1 MATRSP
7 VSFIGGLFDSNE
19 GELRKLR
26 KIAARIN
33 ELEPEIQRKT
43 DEELAQSTLRFRDRL
58 AKGESLD
65 DILTEVFASVR
76 EAAKRTLKQRHFD
89 VQLMGGLALHKGHI
103 AEMRTGEG
111 KTLVASLALY
121 ANALEGKGAHL
132 VTTNDYLA
140 KTGAGW
146 MAPIYQA
153 LGATVAY
160 IAHEKSAIY
169 DPAVEL
175 DAVDPRH
182 RHWRDVSRRQAYEAD
197 ITYGQ
202 NSEFGFDYLRDN
214 MAMDLNDQ
222 VQQRG
227 LHYAIV
233 DEADSILIDEARTPL
248 IISSPAEDA
257 TETYYTFA
265 RVAAQLQPDTDY
277 VIEEKQHAVTLTEEG
292 ISRAEKLLRVK
303 NMYEGDVTAVHYLDN
318 AVRARALYR
327 KDKEYVVKDGEVIIV
342 DEFTGRLMPGR
353 RWSDGLHQA
362 VEAKEGLK
370 IQRETRTFATI
381 TIQNYFR
388 MYTKLA
394 GMTGTAATEAEELFK
409 VYKLEVT
416 QIPTN
421 KPMVRKDNPDLV
433 YKTEQGKWDAVV
445 AEVKERNEAGQPV
458 LIGTTS
464 VEKSERLSDQLRRH
478 GIKHEVLNA
487 KNHEREALII
497 ADAGQ
502 RSAVTLS
509 TNMAGRGVDILLGE
523 GITDLGGLHIIGT
536 ERHEARRIDNQLRG
550 RSGRQGDPGSSRFF
564 SSLEDDLIRIFA
576 SERVAGLMARLG
588 FDDSTPI
595 ESGMVTG
602 AITQAQVKVEGRNF
616 DIRKRALEFD
626 DVLNNQRTVI
636 YGQRRLILEKGD
648 VRETVLEF
656 LRQEADGLVDTAAAT
671 PDPEDWDREKLA
683 AGLGAML
690 NRPDLVATSFGE
702 LRNQNELRD
711 RVAEI
716 VEETYEAREKEL
728 GEELTRAVERWV
740 LLRTIDTHW
749 IEHLTAMEELR
760 EGIYLL
766 IYGQRR
772 LILEKGDVRETVL
785 EFLRQEADGLV
796 DTAAATPDPEDWDRE
811 KLAAGLGAMLN
822 RPDLVATSFGELR
835 NQNELR
841 DRVAEIVEETYEA
854 REKELGEELTRAVER
869 WVLLR
874 TIDTHW
880 IEHLTAMEE
889 LREGIYLR
897 GYGQQDPLVAYKRE
911 AHGFFEEMEAR
922 IASGVAQTILRVTVR
937 TAEQAEQ
944 EEKTQTTK
952 TGRTRDASAFRL

>member
-1 MATRSP
+1 MSW
-7 VSFIGGLFDSNE
+7 FFDSNE

-26 KIAARIN
+26 KIVARVN
-33 ELEPEIQRKT
+33 QLEPEMEKCSDI
-43 DEELAQSTLRFRDRL
+43 ELAQMTTRFRERL
-58 AKGESLD
+58 AKGETLD
-65 DILTEVFASVR
+65 QLLPEIFAAVR
-76 EAAKRTLKQRHFD
+76 EVAKRTLKQRHFD
-89 VQLMGGLALHKGHI
+89 VQLMGGLALHKGHV
-103 AEMRTGEG
+103 AEMKTGEG

-121 ANALEGKGAHL
+121 ANALAGKGAHL

-146 MAPIYQA
+146 MAPIYHA
-153 LGATVAY
+153 LGMSVAY

-175 DAVDPRH
+175 EAVDPRH
-182 RHWRDVSRRQAYEAD
+182 RHWRDVTRREAYQAD

-214 MAMDLNDQ
+214 MVMDLADQ
-222 VQQRG
+222 VQRG
-227 LHYAIV
+227 LYYGIV

-257 TETYYTFA
+257 SETYYTFA
-265 RVAAQLQPDTDY
+265 RVAGQLQPDQDY
-277 VIEEKQHAVTLTEEG
+277 VVEEKFHAVNLTEEG
-292 ISRAEKLLRVK
+292 IARSEKLLRVK
-303 NMYEGDVTAVHYLDN
+303 NLYEGDVTAVHYLDN
-318 AVRARALYR
+318 AVKARALYH
-327 KDKEYVVKDGEVIIV
+327 KDKEYVVKDGEVVIV
-342 DEFTGRLMPGR
+342 DEFTGRMMPGR

-388 MYTKLA
+388 MYSKLA

-421 KPMVRKDNPDLV
+421 RPMVRLDNPDLV

-445 AEVKERNEAGQPV
+445 QEVKERSEKGQPV

-464 VEKSERLSDQLRRH
+464 VEKSERLSDELRRH
-478 GIKHEVLNA
+478 GLKHEVLNA

-502 RSAVTLS
+502 RGAITLS
-509 TNMAGRGVDILLGE
+509 TNMAGRGVDILLGQ
-523 GITDLGGLHIIGT
+523 GVVGLGGLHVIGT

-550 RSGRQGDPGSSRFF
+550 RSGRQGDPGSSRFY
-564 SSLEDDLIRIFA
+564 SSLEDELIRIFA

-588 FDDSTPI
+588 FDDSAPI

-602 AITQAQVKVEGRNF
+602 AITQAQIKVEGRNF

-626 DVLNNQRTVI
+626 DVLNNQRNQI
-636 YGQRRLILEKGD
+636 YNDRRKILEKGN
-648 VRETVLEF
+648 VRETVLDF
-656 LRQEADGLVDTAAAT
+656 LHDEADNMVDAEAPS
-671 PDPEDWDREKLA
+671 PDPEEWDLQKLVA
-683 AGLGAML
+683 ALGPML
-690 NRPDLVATSFGE
+690 NRPDLDAATFSEVRNQDE
-702 LRNQNELRD
+702 LRE
-711 RVAEI
+711 RVAL
-716 VEETYEAREKEL
+716 VVDETYEAREKEL
-728 GEELTRAVERWV
+728 GEELARVVERWV

-749 IEHLTAMEELR
+749 VEHLTE
-760 EGIYLL
+760 
-766 IYGQRR
+766 
-772 LILEKGDVRETVL
+772 
-785 EFLRQEADGLV
+785 
-796 DTAAATPDPEDWDRE
+796 
-811 KLAAGLGAMLN
+811 
-822 RPDLVATSFGELR
+822 
-835 NQNELR
+835 
-841 DRVAEIVEETYEA
+841 
-854 REKELGEELTRAVER
+854 
-869 WVLLR
+869 
-874 TIDTHW
+874 
-880 IEHLTAMEE
+880 MEE

-911 AHGFFEEMEAR
+911 AHSFYEEMSAR
-922 IASGVAQTILRVTVR
+922 IATGVAQTILRVTVR

-944 EEKTQTTK
+944 AEQAPRGQPQNRTQTGPGGGT
-952 TGRTRDASAFRL
+952 TARGSGNGRPASGPGPNPKLGRNDPCWCGSGKKFKKCHGR

>member
-1 MATRSP
+1 MSW
-7 VSFIGGLFDSNE
+7 FFDSNE

-26 KIAARIN
+26 KIVARVN
-33 ELEPEIQRKT
+33 QLEPEMEKCSDI
-43 DEELAQSTLRFRDRL
+43 ELAQMTTRFRERL
-58 AKGESLD
+58 AKGETLD
-65 DILTEVFASVR
+65 QLLPEIFAAVR
-76 EAAKRTLKQRHFD
+76 EVAKRTLKQRHFD
-89 VQLMGGLALHKGHI
+89 VQLMGGLALHKGHV
-103 AEMRTGEG
+103 AEMKTGEG

-121 ANALEGKGAHL
+121 ANALAGKGAHL

-146 MAPIYQA
+146 MAPIYHA
-153 LGATVAY
+153 LGMSVAY

-175 DAVDPRH
+175 EAVDPRH
-182 RHWRDVSRRQAYEAD
+182 RHWRDVTRREAYQAD

-214 MAMDLNDQ
+214 MVMDLADQ
-222 VQQRG
+222 VQRG
-227 LHYAIV
+227 LYYGIV

-257 TETYYTFA
+257 SETYYTFA
-265 RVAAQLQPDTDY
+265 RVAGQLQPDQDY
-277 VIEEKQHAVTLTEEG
+277 VVEEKFHAVNLTEEG
-292 ISRAEKLLRVK
+292 IARSEKLLRVK
-303 NMYEGDVTAVHYLDN
+303 NLYEGDVTAVHYLDN
-318 AVRARALYR
+318 AVKARALYH
-327 KDKEYVVKDGEVIIV
+327 KDKEYVVKDGEVVIV
-342 DEFTGRLMPGR
+342 DEFTGRMMPGR

-388 MYTKLA
+388 MYSKLG

-421 KPMVRKDNPDLV
+421 RPMVRLDNPDLV

-445 AEVKERNEAGQPV
+445 QEVKERSEKGQPV

-464 VEKSERLSDQLRRH
+464 VEKSERLSDELRRH
-478 GIKHEVLNA
+478 GLKHEVLNA

-502 RSAVTLS
+502 RGAITLS

-523 GITDLGGLHIIGT
+523 GVVGLGGLHVIGT

-550 RSGRQGDPGSSRFF
+550 RSGRQGDPGSSRFY
-564 SSLEDDLIRIFA
+564 SSLEDELIRIFA

-588 FDDSTPI
+588 FDDSAPI

-602 AITQAQVKVEGRNF
+602 AITQAQIKVEGRNF

-626 DVLNNQRTVI
+626 DVLNNQRNQI
-636 YGQRRLILEKGD
+636 YNDRRKILEKGN
-648 VRETVLEF
+648 VRETVLDF
-656 LRQEADGLVDTAAAT
+656 LHDEADNMVDAEAPS
-671 PDPEDWDREKLA
+671 PDPEEWDLQKLVA
-683 AGLGAML
+683 ALGPML
-690 NRPDLVATSFGE
+690 NRPDLDAATFSEVRNQDE
-702 LRNQNELRD
+702 LRE
-711 RVAEI
+711 RVAL
-716 VEETYEAREKEL
+716 VVDETYEAREKEL
-728 GEELTRAVERWV
+728 GEELARVVERWV

-749 IEHLTAMEELR
+749 VEHLTE
-760 EGIYLL
+760 
-766 IYGQRR
+766 
-772 LILEKGDVRETVL
+772 
-785 EFLRQEADGLV
+785 
-796 DTAAATPDPEDWDRE
+796 
-811 KLAAGLGAMLN
+811 
-822 RPDLVATSFGELR
+822 
-835 NQNELR
+835 
-841 DRVAEIVEETYEA
+841 
-854 REKELGEELTRAVER
+854 
-869 WVLLR
+869 
-874 TIDTHW
+874 
-880 IEHLTAMEE
+880 MEE

-911 AHGFFEEMEAR
+911 AHSFYEEMSAR
-922 IASGVAQTILRVTVR
+922 IATGVAQTILRVTVR

-944 EEKTQTTK
+944 AEQAPRGQPQNRTQTGPGGGTTARGSGNGRPASGPNTK
-952 TGRTRDASAFRL
+952 LGRNDPCWCGSGKKFKKCHGR

>member
-1 MATRSP
+1 
-7 VSFIGGLFDSNE
+7 
-19 GELRKLR
+19 
-26 KIAARIN
+26 
-33 ELEPEIQRKT
+33 
-43 DEELAQSTLRFRDRL
+43 
-58 AKGESLD
+58 
-65 DILTEVFASVR
+65 
-76 EAAKRTLKQRHFD
+76 
-89 VQLMGGLALHKGHI
+89 
-103 AEMRTGEG
+103 
-111 KTLVASLALY
+111 
-121 ANALEGKGAHL
+121 
-132 VTTNDYLA
+132 
-140 KTGAGW
+140 
-146 MAPIYQA
+146 
-153 LGATVAY
+153 
-160 IAHEKSAIY
+160 
-169 DPAVEL
+169 
-175 DAVDPRH
+175 
-182 RHWRDVSRRQAYEAD
+182 
-197 ITYGQ
+197 
-202 NSEFGFDYLRDN
+202 
-214 MAMDLNDQ
+214 
-222 VQQRG
+222 
-227 LHYAIV
+227 
-233 DEADSILIDEARTPL
+233 
-248 IISSPAEDA
+248 
-257 TETYYTFA
+257 
-265 RVAAQLQPDTDY
+265 
-277 VIEEKQHAVTLTEEG
+277 
-292 ISRAEKLLRVK
+292 
-303 NMYEGDVTAVHYLDN
+303 
-318 AVRARALYR
+318 
-327 KDKEYVVKDGEVIIV
+327 
-342 DEFTGRLMPGR
+342 MPGR

-362 VEAKEGLK
+362 VEAKENLK

-394 GMTGTAATEAEELFK
+394 GMTGTAVTEAEELYK

-421 KPMVRKDNPDLV
+421 KPMIRKDNADLV

-445 AEVKERNEAGQPV
+445 AEVKERNAAGQPV

-464 VEKSERLSDQLRRH
+464 VEKSERLSEQLRRH

-497 ADAGQ
+497 AEAGQ
-502 RSAVTLS
+502 RGAVTLS
-509 TNMAGRGVDILLGE
+509 TNMAGRGVDILLGQ
-523 GITDLGGLHIIGT
+523 GITDLGGLHVVGT

-602 AITQAQVKVEGRNF
+602 AITQAQIKVEGRNF

-626 DVLNNQRTVI
+626 DVLNNQRNVI

-648 VRETVLEF
+648 VRETILEF
-656 LRQEADGLVDTAAAT
+656 LRLEADGLVDTAAAT
-671 PDPEDWDREKLA
+671 QDPEDWDLGKLA
-683 AGLGAML
+683 AALGPML
-690 NRPDLVATSFGE
+690 NRPDIDATSFGE

-728 GEELTRAVERWV
+728 GEELA
-740 LLRTIDTHW
+740 
-749 IEHLTAMEELR
+749 
-760 EGIYLL
+760 
-766 IYGQRR
+766 
-772 LILEKGDVRETVL
+772 
-785 EFLRQEADGLV
+785 
-796 DTAAATPDPEDWDRE
+796 
-811 KLAAGLGAMLN
+811 
-822 RPDLVATSFGELR
+822 
-835 NQNELR
+835 
-841 DRVAEIVEETYEA
+841 
-854 REKELGEELTRAVER
+854 RAVER

-944 EEKTQTTK
+944 EEKTQTTQ
-952 TGRTRDASAFRL
+952 TTAGGATTRTSGNGRPSSQTAPSKLPGRNEPCWCGSGKKFKKCHGK

>member
-1 MATRSP
+1 MSVLTR
-7 VSFIGGLFDSNE
+7 FLDSNE

-26 KIAARIN
+26 KIVARVN
-33 ELEPEIQRKT
+33 QLEPEMEKCS
-43 DEELAQSTLRFRDRL
+43 EAELAGMTNRLREKLKNGETL
-58 AKGESLD
+58 E
-65 DILTEVFASVR
+65 DILPEVFASVR

-89 VQLMGGLALHKGHI
+89 VQLMGGLALHRGHI
-103 AEMRTGEG
+103 AEMKTGEG

-121 ANALEGKGAHL
+121 ANALAGKGAHL

-146 MAPIYQA
+146 MAPIYHA
-153 LGATVAY
+153 LGMSVAY

-175 DAVDPRH
+175 EAVDPRH
-182 RHWRDVSRRQAYEAD
+182 RHWRDVTRREAYQAD

-214 MAMDLNDQ
+214 MVMDLNDQ
-222 VQQRG
+222 VQRG
-227 LHYAIV
+227 LYYGIV

-257 TETYYTFA
+257 SETYYTFA
-265 RVAAQLQPDTDY
+265 RVAGQLQPDQDY
-277 VIEEKQHAVTLTEEG
+277 VVEEKHHAVALTEDG
-292 ISRAEKLLRVK
+292 IARAEKLLRVK
-303 NMYEGDVTAVHYLDN
+303 NLYEGDVTAVHYLDN
-318 AVRARALYR
+318 AVKARALYH

-388 MYTKLA
+388 MYSKLA

-421 KPMVRKDNPDLV
+421 RPMVRLDNADLV

-445 AEVKERNEAGQPV
+445 QEVKERSEKGQPV

-478 GIKHEVLNA
+478 GLKHEVLNA

-502 RSAVTLS
+502 KGAITLS

-523 GITDLGGLHIIGT
+523 GVVGLGGLHVIGT

-550 RSGRQGDPGSSRFF
+550 RSGRQGDPGSSRFY
-564 SSLEDDLIRIFA
+564 SSLEDELIRIFA

-588 FDDSTPI
+588 FDDSAPI

-602 AITQAQVKVEGRNF
+602 AITQAQIKVEGRNF

-626 DVLNNQRTVI
+626 DVLNNQRNQI
-636 YGQRRLILEKGD
+636 YNDRRKILEKGN
-648 VRETVLEF
+648 VRETILDF
-656 LRQEADGLVDTAAAT
+656 LHQEADSMVDAEAPS
-671 PDPEDWDREKLA
+671 PDPEEWDLEKLVA
-683 AGLGAML
+683 ALAPML
-690 NRPDLVATSFGE
+690 NRSDLTAASFSEVRNQDE
-702 LRNQNELRD
+702 LRE

-716 VEETYEAREKEL
+716 IDETYEAREKEL
-728 GEELTRAVERWV
+728 GEELARVVERWV

-749 IEHLTAMEELR
+749 VEHLTAMEELR
-760 EGIYLL
+760 EGI
-766 IYGQRR
+766 
-772 LILEKGDVRETVL
+772 
-785 EFLRQEADGLV
+785 
-796 DTAAATPDPEDWDRE
+796 
-811 KLAAGLGAMLN
+811 
-822 RPDLVATSFGELR
+822 
-835 NQNELR
+835 
-841 DRVAEIVEETYEA
+841 
-854 REKELGEELTRAVER
+854 
-869 WVLLR
+869 
-874 TIDTHW
+874 
-880 IEHLTAMEE
+880 
-889 LREGIYLR
+889 
-897 GYGQQDPLVAYKRE
+897 
-911 AHGFFEEMEAR
+911 
-922 IASGVAQTILRVTVR
+922 
-937 TAEQAEQ
+937 
-944 EEKTQTTK
+944 
-952 TGRTRDASAFRL
+952 

>member
-1 MATRSP
+1 
-7 VSFIGGLFDSNE
+7 VSLIGGLFDSNE

-26 KIAARIN
+26 KIVARVN
-33 ELEPEIQRKT
+33 QLEPEIAKRS
-43 DEELAQSTLRFRDRL
+43 DAELAQSTIRFRERL
-58 AKGESLD
+58 TNGEALD
-65 DILTEVFASVR
+65 DLVPEVFASVR

-103 AEMRTGEG
+103 AEMKTGEG

-121 ANALEGKGAHL
+121 ANALENKGAHL

-153 LGATVAY
+153 LGMSVAF
-160 IAHEKSAIY
+160 IAHEKSAVY
-169 DPAVEL
+169 DTAMEL
-175 DAVDPRH
+175 EAVDPRH
-182 RHWRDVSRRQAYEAD
+182 RHWRDVTRKEAYAAD

-265 RVAAQLQPDTDY
+265 RVAAQLKPETDY
-277 VIEEKQHAVTLTEEG
+277 VIEEKHHAANLTEDG
-292 ISRAEKLLRVK
+292 IARAEKLLRIK
-303 NMYEGDVTAVHYLDN
+303 NLYEGDATAIHYLDN
-318 AVRARALYR
+318 AVRARALYH

-394 GMTGTAATEAEELFK
+394 GMTGTAATEAEELYK

-421 KPMVRKDNPDLV
+421 KPMVRKDNSDLV

-445 AEVKERNEAGQPV
+445 AEVKERNTAGQPV

-464 VEKSERLSDQLRRH
+464 VEKSERLSDELRRH

-502 RSAVTLS
+502 RGSVTLS
-509 TNMAGRGVDILLGE
+509 TNMAGRGVDILLGS
-523 GITDLGGLHIIGT
+523 GITELGGLHVIGT

-602 AITQAQVKVEGRNF
+602 AITQAQIKVEGRNF

-626 DVLNNQRTVI
+626 DVLNNQRNVI

-648 VRETVLEF
+648 VRETILEF
-656 LRQEADGLVDTAAAT
+656 LRQEADGLVDTAAAM
-671 PDPEDWDREKLA
+671 PDPEEWDLDKLA
-683 AGLGAML
+683 AALAAIL
-690 NRPDLVATSFGE
+690 NRPDLAASSFGE

-711 RVAEI
+711 RVADI

-728 GEELTRAVERWV
+728 GEELSRAVERWV

-749 IEHLTAMEELR
+749 
-760 EGIYLL
+760 
-766 IYGQRR
+766 
-772 LILEKGDVRETVL
+772 V
-785 EFLRQEADGLV
+785 
-796 DTAAATPDPEDWDRE
+796 
-811 KLAAGLGAMLN
+811 
-822 RPDLVATSFGELR
+822 
-835 NQNELR
+835 
-841 DRVAEIVEETYEA
+841 
-854 REKELGEELTRAVER
+854 
-869 WVLLR
+869 
-874 TIDTHW
+874 
-880 IEHLTAMEE
+880 EHLTAMEE

-911 AHGFFEEMEAR
+911 AHGFFEDMETR
-922 IASGVAQTILRVTVR
+922 IATGVAQTILRVTVR

-944 EEKTQTTK
+944 EEKTQTTQT
-952 TGRTRDASAFRL
+952 TGGGTTTRTSGNGRPASSTAPNKLPGRNEPCWCGSGKKFKKCHGK

>member
-1 MATRSP
+1 MSW
-7 VSFIGGLFDSNE
+7 FFDSNE

-26 KIAARIN
+26 KIVARVN
-33 ELEPEIQRKT
+33 QLEPEMEKCSDI
-43 DEELAQSTLRFRDRL
+43 ELAQMTTRFRERL
-58 AKGESLD
+58 AKGETLD
-65 DILTEVFASVR
+65 QLLPEIFAAVR
-76 EAAKRTLKQRHFD
+76 EVAKRTLKQRHFD
-89 VQLMGGLALHKGHI
+89 VQLMGGLALHKGHV
-103 AEMRTGEG
+103 AEMKTGEG

-121 ANALEGKGAHL
+121 ANALAGKGAHL

-146 MAPIYQA
+146 MAPIYHA
-153 LGATVAY
+153 LGMSVAY

-175 DAVDPRH
+175 EAVDPRH
-182 RHWRDVSRRQAYEAD
+182 RHWRDVTRREAYQAD

-214 MAMDLNDQ
+214 MVMDLADQ
-222 VQQRG
+222 VQRG
-227 LHYAIV
+227 LYYGIV

-257 TETYYTFA
+257 SETYYTFA
-265 RVAAQLQPDTDY
+265 RVAGQLQPDQDY
-277 VIEEKQHAVTLTEEG
+277 VVEEKFHAVNLTEDG
-292 ISRAEKLLRVK
+292 IARSEKLLRVK
-303 NMYEGDVTAVHYLDN
+303 NLYEGDVTAVHYLDN
-318 AVRARALYR
+318 AVKARALYH
-327 KDKEYVVKDGEVIIV
+327 KDKEYVVKDGEVVIV
-342 DEFTGRLMPGR
+342 DEFTGRMMPGR

-388 MYTKLA
+388 MYSKLG

-421 KPMVRKDNPDLV
+421 RPMVRLDNPDLV

-445 AEVKERNEAGQPV
+445 QEVKERSEKGQPV

-464 VEKSERLSDQLRRH
+464 VEKSERLSDELRRH
-478 GIKHEVLNA
+478 GLKHEVLNA

-502 RSAVTLS
+502 RGAITLS
-509 TNMAGRGVDILLGE
+509 TNMAGRGVDILLGQ
-523 GITDLGGLHIIGT
+523 GVVGLGGLHVIGT

-550 RSGRQGDPGSSRFF
+550 RSGRQGDPGSSRFY
-564 SSLEDDLIRIFA
+564 SSLEDELIRIFA

-588 FDDSTPI
+588 FDDSAPI

-602 AITQAQVKVEGRNF
+602 AITQAQIKVEGRNF

-626 DVLNNQRTVI
+626 DVLNNQRNQI
-636 YGQRRLILEKGD
+636 YNDRRKILEKGN
-648 VRETVLEF
+648 VRETVLDF
-656 LRQEADGLVDTAAAT
+656 LHDEADNMVDAEAPS
-671 PDPEDWDREKLA
+671 PDPEEWDLQKLVA
-683 AGLGAML
+683 ALGPML
-690 NRPDLVATSFGE
+690 NRPDLDAATFSEVRNQDE
-702 LRNQNELRD
+702 LRE
-711 RVAEI
+711 RVAL
-716 VEETYEAREKEL
+716 VVDETYEAREKEL
-728 GEELTRAVERWV
+728 GEELARVVERWV

-749 IEHLTAMEELR
+749 VEHLTE
-760 EGIYLL
+760 
-766 IYGQRR
+766 
-772 LILEKGDVRETVL
+772 
-785 EFLRQEADGLV
+785 
-796 DTAAATPDPEDWDRE
+796 
-811 KLAAGLGAMLN
+811 
-822 RPDLVATSFGELR
+822 
-835 NQNELR
+835 
-841 DRVAEIVEETYEA
+841 
-854 REKELGEELTRAVER
+854 
-869 WVLLR
+869 
-874 TIDTHW
+874 
-880 IEHLTAMEE
+880 MEE

-911 AHGFFEEMEAR
+911 AHSFYEEMSAR
-922 IASGVAQTILRVTVR
+922 IATGVAQTILRVTVR

-944 EEKTQTTK
+944 AEQAPPGQPQNRTQTGPGGGTTARGSGNGRPASGSGPNTK
-952 TGRTRDASAFRL
+952 LGRNDPCWCGSGKKFKKCHGR